1 MCFSCNVTP
10 SLPPPSLP
18 PAEGW
23 DGGGGLYGAKYH
35 SCLLLKTPA
44 SVFWVKSTAEID
56 KVLMLGCCVHKT
68 IWIYFGG
75 AWSMAGMVDQ
85 ESNTSSCHNVDILV
99 IYIMSV
105 LVITIQPYFIFVCLP
120 FILRQQKRQKT
131 NMKPCWHFAET
142 EVKFTS
148 IKWNNEMLSKLWNQT
163 LQRLWAPSGAS
174 SSSIFRTWQKRK
186 NEDTLTWISSDNT
199 MNVGDKDQ
207 KTISKITG
215 GGGAP
220 LLSHVVHRKC
230 VSTVQYCTKT
240 PLDGTSHFLRSA
252 E

>member
-1 MCFSCNVTP
+1 MHSAGQKSAAAISRWEWGVFQLQCDTLPPPP

-85 ESNTSSCHNVDILV
+85 ESNTSSWHNVDILV

-105 LVITIQPYFIFVCLP
+105 LVITIQYHVCTGNNNTTILYFCLSP
-120 FILRQQKRQKT
+120 VHIKT
-131 NMKPCWHFAET
+131 
-142 EVKFTS
+142 
-148 IKWNNEMLSKLWNQT
+148 
-163 LQRLWAPSGAS
+163 
-174 SSSIFRTWQKRK
+174 
-186 NEDTLTWISSDNT
+186 
-199 MNVGDKDQ
+199 
-207 KTISKITG
+207 
-215 GGGAP
+215 
-220 LLSHVVHRKC
+220 
-230 VSTVQYCTKT
+230 TKT
-240 PLDGTSHFLRSA
+240 AKDKYETMLTFCWDGSEVHKHQVK
-252 E
+252 

>member
-1 MCFSCNVTP
+1 MWHPP
-10 SLPPPSLP
+10 SLPPSSLLP

-105 LVITIQPYFIFVCLP
+105 LVITIQQYFIFVCLP

-163 LQRLWAPSGAS
+163 LQRLWAVHPVSSGHS
-174 SSSIFRTWQKRK
+174 KKGKMRT
-186 NEDTLTWISSDNT
+186 TLWRESH
-199 MNVGDKDQ
+199 Q
-207 KTISKITG
+207 TIQWM
-215 GGGAP
+215 
-220 LLSHVVHRKC
+220 LV
-230 VSTVQYCTKT
+230 TKSWKQ
-240 PLDGTSHFLRSA
+240 LVR
-252 E
+252 